1 MKRIT
6 EYMKCPICQEN
17 LLFEGGVK
25 KSKTDLEVYECLYCK
40 SYFYYDKIKQ
50 KFIKEEE

>member
-1 MKRIT
+1 MKRT
-6 EYMKCPICQEN
+6 MEYMKCPTCQEN

-25 KSKTDLEVYECLYCK
+25 KSKTDLEVYECLHCK

-50 KFIKEEE
+50 NFFKKEE